1 MVAAVIVEV
10 NEMGN
15 EKFLIMVGRILV
27 AGFKLDDIKIE
38 LHKYDSATGMGFIAL
53 CAPDHFFEILASNPG
68 DKPVSYISRKKSIY
82 ESLLMQLR
90 DGL

>member
-1 MVAAVIVEV
+1 MVAAAIVEV
-10 NEMGN
+10 NKMGN

-38 LHKYDSATGMGFIAL
+38 LHKYDSTTGTGFIAL
-53 CAPDHFFEILASNPG
+53 RALDGLFEVIADNTG
-68 DKPVSYISRKKSIY
+68 DKPVSYVLKKKGIY

-90 DGL
+90 D

>member
-1 MVAAVIVEV
+1 
-10 NEMGN
+10 MGN

-38 LHKYDSATGMGFIAL
+38 LHKYDSATGTGFIAL
-53 CAPDHFFEILASNPG
+53 QASDYLFEIIADNTG
-68 DKPVSYISRKKSIY
+68 DKPVSYILRKKGIY

-90 DGL
+90 D

>member
-1 MVAAVIVEV
+1 
-10 NEMGN
+10 MGN

-38 LHKYDSATGMGFIAL
+38 LHEYDCVTGMGFITL
-53 CAPDHFFEILASNPG
+53 RAPDDLFEFIAGNTG
-68 DKPVSYISRKKSIY
+68 DKPASYILRKKGIY

-90 DGL
+90 D